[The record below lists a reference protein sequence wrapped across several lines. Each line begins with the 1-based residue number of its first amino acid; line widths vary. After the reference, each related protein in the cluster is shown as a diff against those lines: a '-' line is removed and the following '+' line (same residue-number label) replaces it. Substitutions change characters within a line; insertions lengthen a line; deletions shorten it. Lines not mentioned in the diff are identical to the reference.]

1 MKALGNPFQGG
12 IAELVNIELGV
23 CASEEVAKAME
34 SVESVGHNQYKHFVK
49 NVIEDKTVSI
59 HETIMN
65 NSLPLFKRQKP
76 KAKARSKQKESA
88 LRSDCN
94 LFSRLYIA
102 TQYRS
107 GDLDKFFMHEN
118 QPYPPSLSEFG
129 NLRLGKKSDLLR
141 CIKPAEQPD
150 PPPVFDCKIFDGTAT
165 VHALPSTTVS
175 TFNSYVEHISIH
187 SL

>member
-1 MKALGNPFQGG
+1 
-12 IAELVNIELGV
+12 
-23 CASEEVAKAME
+23 ME
-34 SVESVGHNQYKHFVK
+34 SVESVGQNQCKNLVK
-49 NVIEDKTVSI
+49 NVVEDRTVSI
-59 HETIMN
+59 HATIKK
-65 NSLPLFKRQKP
+65 LPLFKRQKP
-76 KAKARSKQKESA
+76 KVKARSKEKESA

-102 TQYRS
+102 TQHRS
-107 GDLDKFFMHEN
+107 GDLDEFFMHEN

-129 NLRLGKKSDLLR
+129 NLRLGNKTDLLT

-150 PPPVFDCKIFDGTAT
+150 PPPVFNCRIFDGAAT

-175 TFNSYVEHISIH
+175 TFNSYAEHISIR